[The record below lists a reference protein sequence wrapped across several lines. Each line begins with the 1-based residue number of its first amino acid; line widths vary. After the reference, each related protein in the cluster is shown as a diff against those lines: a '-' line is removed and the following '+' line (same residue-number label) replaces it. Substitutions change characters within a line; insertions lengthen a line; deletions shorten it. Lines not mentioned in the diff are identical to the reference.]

1 MSKVSI
7 ECIYI
12 FGSAV
17 VGVELSDR
25 LCSARLISKDIVSL
39 NVELAE
45 QRNGMNGIMVVA
57 GTEHESQWIA

>member
-1 MSKVSI
+1 
-7 ECIYI
+7 
-12 FGSAV
+12 
-17 VGVELSDR
+17 VELSDR